1 VNTKMKHRGWLGC
14 LAGLGLLL
22 TTVQGCQTWVPS
34 AGLTLPTASYLNHL
48 PQYTPDSPF
57 FPLPHE
63 LQSMQ
68 NIEALPAPVGAEVL
82 PPPLP

>member
-1 VNTKMKHRGWLGC
+1 MNSKMKHRGWLGC

-22 TTVQGCQTWVPS
+22 TTAPGCQTWVPS
-34 AGLTLPTASYLNHL
+34 AGLTLPSPEYLQHL
-48 PQYTPDSPF
+48 PQYTPDSPY
-57 FPLPHE
+57 FPLPRE

-68 NIEALPAPVGAEVL
+68 NIEALPAPVGGEAL